1 MRHVV
6 GLLLLPIVGMSCG
19 PAPQPTTQ
27 TSPLATNA
35 FTETVPNS
43 TVRFIMRPVPV
54 AAAAPSLKSAPFW
67 IGETEVTWDAY
78 DVFLLRL
85 DVPIERRGTVEADPG
100 ADAVSRPTP
109 PYAPPDRGW
118 GHDHFPAIS
127 VTFHGA
133 QQYCRWLSEKTG
145 RRYRL
150 PTVAEWQYACRA
162 GANDDSSAH
171 AERAWFAE
179 NACETT
185 HRVATRKANAWGIY
199 DMLGNV
205 AEWCTDE
212 NNKSVVCGG
221 SFLSPADET
230 RYASYQSQA
239 PAWNQSDPAFPRSKW
254 WLSDAPFVGFRV
266 VCEGPLPAK

>member
-1 MRHVV
+1 M
-6 GLLLLPIVGMSCG
+6 L
-19 PAPQPTTQ
+19 
-27 TSPLATNA
+27 
-35 FTETVPNS
+35 
-43 TVRFIMRPVPV
+43 PVPP
-54 AAAAPSLKSAPFW
+54 AGATSAPEPRPFW

-85 DVPIERRGTVEADPG
+85 DIPIDRRGTMEADPG

-127 VTFHGA
+127 VTFEA
-133 QQYCRWLSEKTG
+133 ARQYCRWLSEKTG

-150 PTVAEWQYACRA
+150 PTVTEWQYACRA
-162 GANDDSSAH
+162 GKSHDSNALS
-171 AERAWFAE
+171 ERAWFAE
-179 NACETT
+179 NTHETT
-185 HRVATRKANAWGIY
+185 HRVATKKANAWGMY

-212 NNKSVVCGG
+212 NNKPVACGG
-221 SFLSPADET
+221 SFLSPAGE
-230 RYASYQSQA
+230 AQSSSREYQA
-239 PAWNQSDPAFPRSKW
+239 PAWNQSDPSFPRSKW

-266 VCEGPLPAK
+266 VCESPQIAK